1 LSNTR
6 ITLATA
12 ALSLDDEKLLQQLA
26 ASGLLSSQQ
35 IDYTRRIGQ
44 SMGFGAPQV
53 LRLLRLASD
62 FDIARALASLHGLTY
77 WLPDPVQ
84 VDPDAL
90 AQVPFAFARQHR
102 MLPVRSQDGVLH
114 MAVDDPTD
122 LDAQQRLNRHV
133 SGPVS
138 FWVSARGALAA
149 AIEMAYHFAS
159 HPSAEELAY
168 ELARVGG
175 DLDGGRL
182 VRLALADAVERGASD
197 VHFSPSGFALLLF
210 YRIDGVLHLH
220 HVLPNALHARVA
232 SALKVESGMDIAESR
247 RPQDGS
253 FALNVVGQAF
263 DLRVSSM
270 PTTHGENLVVRIL
283 SLRGDVLPLDQCG
296 FWPEQVAQ
304 ISRLMRAP
312 DGLVLSTGPTGS
324 GKTTTL
330 YAGLRLVNAL
340 ERNIMTIE
348 DPVEY
353 QVPLVRQVR
362 LNEKAGMTFTSAIKG
377 FLRQDPDVVLVG
389 EIRDGD
395 TATMAVRASQTGHL
409 VPATLHTNDALSSI
423 SRLRDLG
430 VPAYL
435 LSATLRGVIGQRL
448 VRRLCMACRTPV
460 GGGRYRAVGCER
472 CNGTGYRGR
481 LAVGEVL
488 VVDDTLRGLIDQ
500 LAGEA
505 EMRSSLQARGF
516 VPMRAWAQRLVDV
529 GVTDP
534 AEVNRVFGE
543 LSP

>member
-1 LSNTR
+1 MAQNTSSP
-6 ITLATA
+6 A
-12 ALSLDDEKLLQQLA
+12 ALSNADENLLAQLGR
-26 ASGLLSSQQ
+26 SGLLSAQQ
-35 IDYTRRIGQ
+35 ADYTRRIAK
-44 SMGFGAPQV
+44 SMAFPAPQV

-62 FDIARALASLHGLTY
+62 TDIARALATLHGLPF
-77 WLPDPVQ
+77 WQPDPAQ
-84 VDPDAL
+84 VDADAL

-102 MLPVRSQDGVLH
+102 MLPLRMDGDVLQI
-114 MAVDDPTD
+114 ALEDPTD
-122 LDAQQRLNRHV
+122 HDAQQRLSRHV
-133 SGPVS
+133 AGQVQ
-138 FWVSARGALAA
+138 FLVSARGALAS

-159 HPSAEELAY
+159 HPSADELAH
-168 ELARVGG
+168 ELARVGS
-175 DLDGGRL
+175 DLDGGRV

-197 VHFSPSGFALLLF
+197 VHFTPSGFALLLF

-220 HVLPNALHARVA
+220 HVLPAGLHVRVA
-232 SALKVESGMDIAESR
+232 SAIKVEAGMDIAESR

-253 FALNVVGQAF
+253 FSLNVAGQAF

-304 ISRLMRAP
+304 IARLMRAP
-312 DGLVLSTGPTGS
+312 DGMVLATGPTGS
-324 GKTTTL
+324 GKTTSL
-330 YAGLRLVNAL
+330 YAGLRLINAL

-353 QVPLVRQVR
+353 HVPLVRQVR
-362 LNEKAGMTFTSAIKG
+362 LNDKAGMTFTAAIKG

-448 VRRLCMACRTPV
+448 LRRLCTACRAPA
-460 GGGRYRAVGCER
+460 GGPRYRAVGCTR

-481 LAVGEVL
+481 MAVGEVL
-488 VVDDTLRGLIDQ
+488 VVDDALRLLIDQ
-500 LAGEA
+500 QAGEA
-505 EMRSSLQARGF
+505 EMRSSLLTRGF
-516 VPMRAWAQRLVDV
+516 IPMRAWAQRLVDV

-534 AEVNRVFGE
+534 AELNRVFGE
-543 LSP
+543 LMP

>member
-1 LSNTR
+1 M
-6 ITLATA
+6 ATA

-26 ASGLLSSQQ
+26 SNGLLSPQQ
-35 IDYTRRIGQ
+35 MDYTRRIGQ
-44 SMGFGAPQV
+44 SMGLGAPQV

-62 FDIARALASLHGLTY
+62 FDMARALASLHGLSY

-102 MLPVRSQDGVLH
+102 MLPVRSQDGVLQI
-114 MAVDDPTD
+114 AVDDPTD

-133 SGPVS
+133 SGPVA
-138 FWVSARGALAA
+138 FWVSARGALSS

-304 ISRLMRAP
+304 ITRLMRAP

-448 VRRLCMACRTPV
+448 VRRLCMACRAPV
-460 GGGRYRAVGCER
+460 GGGRYKAVGCER

-505 EMRSSLQARGF
+505 EMRSSLHARGF

-534 AEVNRVFGE
+534 LEVNRVFGE